1 MFFRVCRYVQIVF
14 IHSCG
19 MDAEHLKKFGNAL
32 SKGKKETYSNYNYNT
47 WMIVSSPEVR
57 WAYKEACGLPEEAII
72 ATGISRT
79 DRFFDREFHKR
90 AKEKNQEIYFI

>member
-1 MFFRVCRYVQIVF
+1 M
-14 IHSCG
+14 
-19 MDAEHLKKFGNAL
+19 
-32 SKGKKETYSNYNYNT
+32 T
-47 WMIVSSPEVR
+47 VSSPEVR

-90 AKEKNQEIYFI
+90 AKKKSGNIFCLIPIERLFYMLLHSEAMH